1 MAVMAA
7 MTKVLVAGDD
17 GPARPLEGLD
27 ALREALANGLRLWV
41 DLDTAADA
49 HEAEEVLADVFR
61 FHPLTVEDALTPQ
74 PNPPKLDEHD
84 HYIFIVFHALG
95 AYEPFGEVAT
105 QEVCLYL
112 GQRYVVSCHHG
123 PLPALEGIR
132 QRCLEDGLP
141 LRRGPEWLLHAILDR
156 LVDDYLPCID
166 DMEDA
171 LDRLEAEA
179 LAGVRAGLLERVLR
193 LRGNALRL
201 RRLLVP
207 QRELLARLSR
217 PEFPALVRPEANIY
231 FRDIYDHLVRTEYLI
246 EALRDL
252 TDSALNTYLSV
263 VSNRLNEVMKVLTA
277 VATIFLPLTLISGIY
292 GMNFAHRVWPPF
304 ESGWGF
310 PAVVGTMAALGIGM
324 LLFFRRRGWL

>member
-1 MAVMAA
+1 M
-7 MTKVLVAGDD
+7 
-17 GPARPLEGLD
+17 
-27 ALREALANGLRLWV
+27 
-41 DLDTAADA
+41 
-49 HEAEEVLADVFR
+49 
-61 FHPLTVEDALTPQ
+61 
-74 PNPPKLDEHD
+74 
-84 HYIFIVFHALG
+84 
-95 AYEPFGEVAT
+95 
-105 QEVCLYL
+105 
-112 GQRYVVSCHHG
+112 
-123 PLPALEGIR
+123 
-132 QRCLEDGLP
+132 
-141 LRRGPEWLLHAILDR
+141 
-156 LVDDYLPCID
+156 DDYLPCID

>member
-1 MAVMAA
+1 MLQ
-7 MTKVLVAGDD
+7 VLVVDD
-17 GPARPLEGLD
+17 EGPARPLTSL
-27 ALREALANGLRLWV
+27 EALQEVLTSGARVWA

-49 HEAEEVLADVFR
+49 SIAQEVLGRVFG
-61 FHPLTVEDALTPQ
+61 FHPLTIEDALTPE

-84 HYIFIVFHALG
+84 NYIFIVFYAL
-95 AYEPFGEVAT
+95 ASYEPFGEMAS

-112 GQRYVVSCHHG
+112 GPNYVVSCHHG
-123 PLPALEGIR
+123 AVRSLEAIR

-156 LVDDYLPCID
+156 LVDEYLPCID
-166 DMEDA
+166 AMEES

-179 LAGVRAGLLERVLR
+179 LAGKAPGLLERVLR

-201 RRLLVP
+201 RRLTVP
-207 QRELLARLSR
+207 QRELLARLAR
-217 PEFPALVRPEANIY
+217 PEFPHLVRPEANIY

-252 TDSALNTYLSV
+252 TDSALNTYLTV

-277 VATIFLPLTLISGIY
+277 VATIFLPLTLLAGIY
-292 GMNFAHRVWPPF
+292 GMNFAHHVWPPF
-304 ESGWGF
+304 GSSWGF
-310 PAVVGTMAALGIGM
+310 PAVVGTMLALGLAIAV
-324 LLFFRRRGWL
+324 FFRRRGWL

>member
-1 MAVMAA
+1 METVR
-7 MTKVLVAGDD
+7 VLTVADE
-17 GPARPLEGLD
+17 GPARALEGLD
-27 ALREALANGLRLWV
+27 ALREALASGLRLWA
-41 DLDTAADA
+41 DLDTSADT
-49 HEAEEVLADVFR
+49 HGAEEVLAGVFR
-61 FHPLTVEDALTPQ
+61 FHPLTIEDALTPE

-84 HYIFIVFHALG
+84 EYIFIVFHALAG
-95 AYEPFGEVAT
+95 YEPFGDVAT

-112 GQRYVVSCHHG
+112 GPHYVVSCHHG
-123 PLPALEGIR
+123 PLESLEAIR

-141 LRRGPEWLLHAILDR
+141 LRRGAEWLLHAILDR
-156 LVDDYLPCID
+156 LVDEYLPCID
-166 DMEDA
+166 AMEES

-179 LAGVRAGLLERVLR
+179 LEGRAAGLLERVLR

-201 RRLLVP
+201 RRLTVP

-217 PEFPALVRPEANIY
+217 PDFPHLVRPEAHIY

-252 TDSALNTYLSV
+252 TDSALNTYLTV

-292 GMNFAHRVWPPF
+292 GMNFAQRVWPPF

-310 PAVVGTMAALGIGM
+310 PAVVGVMAALGLAM
-324 LLFFRRRGWL
+324 VVFFRRRRWL